1 MKRGVWLCLVAALA
15 GCGVSHSKYDE
26 AVQEAAQQKKEVAEL
41 QQKLASA
48 NERADKLQSAL
59 GLAAAQ
65 MTTDQQKAQLEEAKR
80 AIEEAES
87 RAKLQA
93 DLIGKLQKL
102 IDAGQLKIVVRRSQI
117 VLALSNDVLFDTG
130 ETEVKADGK
139 KAIHQVA
146 VALRGVT
153 GKRFQIAG
161 HTDIAPI
168 VSAKKKEFP
177 TNWELSAARSI
188 AVVKLLVS
196 DGVNPATLSAAGY
209 GPHDPVASNA
219 TPDGQAKNRRIEITL
234 QPNVGEILSTV
245 APEKAAPEKAAP
257 DKPAPPSDKKP

>member
-1 MKRGVWLCLVAALA
+1 MKTGMWLCLVAALA
-15 GCGVSHSKYDE
+15 GCGVSQSKYD
-26 AVQEAAQQKKEVAEL
+26 AVAQEAEQQKKEVAEL
-41 QQKLASA
+41 RQKLADT

-59 GLAAAQ
+59 GLAAAAQ
-65 MTTDQQKAQLEEAKR
+65 TTTEQQKAQLEEAKH

-87 RAKLQA
+87 RAKLQN

-146 VALRGVT
+146 QVLRGVT

-161 HTDIAPI
+161 HTDVAPI

-196 DGVNPATLSAAGY
+196 DGVNPASLSAAGY

-234 QPNVGEILSTV
+234 QPNVGEILTTV
-245 APEKAAPEKAAP
+245 APDKAAP
-257 DKPAPPSDKKP
+257 PADKKP